1 MTTFDTNNQVSGIYA
16 AQPFSGK
23 VTDVTVVGEVT
34 YLTIQL
40 DAPIEVWAKGT
51 LSVINMEVDSNGV
64 TTGVIKG
71 NVVVLVAKGT
81 AAAAARERVVIKR
94 ALRGGVTAEFANMIL
109 MRFDMNLWHH
119 SIVAEWII
127 YQWSHISEVA

>member
-1 MTTFDTNNQVSGIYA
+1 MNTFEISNQVSGIYA

-23 VTDVTVVGEVT
+23 VTDVAVAGDVT

-40 DAPIEVWAKGT
+40 DSAIEVWAKGT
-51 LSVINMEVDSNGV
+51 LTVINMEVDNNGV

-71 NVVVLVAKGT
+71 NVVVSVASGEK
-81 AAAAARERVVIKR
+81 AVAARERVVIKR
-94 ALRGGVTAEFANMIL
+94 ALHAGVSAEFANMIL
-109 MRFDMNLWHH
+109 MQFDMSKWHH
-119 SIVAEWII
+119 SIVAEWIV